1 MYRVVA
7 SNLRQLFT
15 AAALLALLLVVA
27 DIWLQT
33 TTAVPAS
40 RVVSPQ
46 ASVEV
51 QRILVPS
58 GTAHHELLRRNSPGP
73 RAGAA
78 NFSTNSLGL
87 RGEEPE
93 IPKPARLYRVLVLGD
108 ETVLGSGLPEKHTL
122 AARLQG
128 FLTDTTSRNVE
139 VLNAGVPG
147 YSPLLSLLQ
156 YRNEL
161 FRLQPDL
168 IVLHFDMTD
177 VADDV
182 VHRRCLKDSDGQ
194 QICIHPLLR
203 NQKNSQSGALN
214 LLNKSAIWR
223 AVTARILNAGHTA
236 NNSSTSPICR
246 NYEWTT
252 DSALDLRLQVRHA
265 MNPVIRMADLARQH
279 HTQLVIATVP
289 VPWQVDS
296 SDDFPGLSQQIR
308 LNKDWPVSKDVPQ
321 LVLSALCSNL
331 SISFCDATTAF
342 RNVKASARLFR
353 PDAPQLSRFG
363 TALYAREIAA
373 TLLKSPDIAETIRRA
388 TTASA
393 ATADKS

>member
-15 AAALLALLLVVA
+15 AATLLSLLLVA
-27 DIWLQT
+27 TEIWLQT
-33 TTAVPAS
+33 SVAVPAA
-40 RVVSPQ
+40 RVVCPQ
-46 ASVEV
+46 ASVEL
-51 QRILVPS
+51 QCLLVPS
-58 GTAHHELLRRNSPGP
+58 DTAHHELLRRNNSSTPT
-73 RAGAA
+73 GAA

-87 RGEEPE
+87 RGKEPD
-93 IPKPARLYRVLVLGD
+93 IPRPAGLYRVLVLGD
-108 ETVLGSGLPEKHTL
+108 ETVLGPGLPERHTL
-122 AARLQG
+122 SSRLQG
-128 FLTDTTSRNVE
+128 FLTHTTSRNVE
-139 VLNAGVPG
+139 VLNAGIPG

-161 FRLQPDL
+161 FRLQPNL

-182 VHRRCLKDSDGQ
+182 VHRRCLKDSDGR
-194 QICIHPLLR
+194 QICINPLLR
-203 NQKNSQSGALN
+203 NQKNSQSSSLK
-214 LLNKSAIWR
+214 LLKKSAIWR
-223 AVTARILNAGHTA
+223 TVTAEIMNAGHA
-236 NNSSTSPICR
+236 AGRSSTSAVFR

-265 MNPVIRMADLARQH
+265 MEPIIQMAELAGQH
-279 HTQLVIATVP
+279 QTQLVVAMSP

-308 LNKDWPVSKDVPQ
+308 LNENWPVSKDVPQ
-321 LVLSALCSNL
+321 LVLSTLCSNL

-342 RNVKASARLFR
+342 RRVKASSRLFQ
-353 PDAPQLSRFG
+353 PDAPQLSEFG

-373 TLLKSPDIAETIRRA
+373 TLLKSPDVAETFRRA

-393 ATADKS
+393 PTADKS

>member
-7 SNLRQLFT
+7 SNLRHLFT
-15 AAALLALLLVVA
+15 AAALLALLFVA
-27 DIWLQT
+27 AEIWLQT
-33 TTAVPAS
+33 IAAVSAS
-40 RVVSPQ
+40 RVVCPQ
-46 ASVEV
+46 ASVDL
-51 QRILVPS
+51 QRVLVPS
-58 GTAHHELLRRNSPGP
+58 STAHHELLRRKSSAAS
-73 RAGAA
+73 AGAT

-87 RGEEPE
+87 RGKEPG
-93 IPKPARLYRVLVLGD
+93 IPKPAGLYRVLVLGD
-108 ETVLGSGLPEKHTL
+108 ETVLGPGLPERHTL

-168 IVLHFDMTD
+168 ILLHFDMTD

-182 VHRRCLKDSDGQ
+182 VHRRYLKYSDGQ
-194 QICIHPLLR
+194 QICINPLLR
-203 NQKNSQSGALN
+203 NQENDQSSVLN
-214 LLNKSAIWR
+214 LLKKSAIWR
-223 AVTARILNAGHTA
+223 AVTARILNAGHAA
-236 NNSSTSPICR
+236 NSSSTSTICR

-265 MNPVIRMADLARQH
+265 MDPVIRLADLARQH
-279 HTQLVIATVP
+279 HTQLVIATSP
-289 VPWQVDS
+289 VPWQVVS
-296 SDDFPGLSQQIR
+296 SDDFPELSQHIR
-308 LNKDWPVSKDVPQ
+308 LSGSWPVSKDVPQ
-321 LVLSALCSNL
+321 LVLNALCSNL

-342 RNVKASARLFR
+342 RSVKASSKLFR
-353 PDAPQLSRFG
+353 SDAPQLSEFG

-373 TLLKSPDIAETIRRA
+373 TLLKSPDVAKTILRA

-393 ATADKS
+393 PTTDKS

>member
-108 ETVLGSGLPEKHTL
+108 ETGQELVQSVLEYVVDP
-122 AARLQG
+122 
-128 FLTDTTSRNVE
+128 
-139 VLNAGVPG
+139 GVTKPG
-147 YSPLLSLLQ
+147 
-156 YRNEL
+156 
-161 FRLQPDL
+161 
-168 IVLHFDMTD
+168 V
-177 VADDV
+177 
-182 VHRRCLKDSDGQ
+182 K
-194 QICIHPLLR
+194 
-203 NQKNSQSGALN
+203 
-214 LLNKSAIWR
+214 
-223 AVTARILNAGHTA
+223 
-236 NNSSTSPICR
+236 
-246 NYEWTT
+246 
-252 DSALDLRLQVRHA
+252 
-265 MNPVIRMADLARQH
+265 LARQ
-279 HTQLVIATVP
+279 
-289 VPWQVDS
+289 S
-296 SDDFPGLSQQIR
+296 M
-308 LNKDWPVSKDVPQ
+308 
-321 LVLSALCSNL
+321 
-331 SISFCDATTAF
+331 AF
-342 RNVKASARLFR
+342 RVPAMQF
-353 PDAPQLSRFG
+353 
-363 TALYAREIAA
+363 REIQQPSRIMVSQAQSRQLQKA
-373 TLLKSPDIAETIRRA
+373 CMV
-388 TTASA
+388 
-393 ATADKS
+393 